1 MKRQWKNAQ
10 ACERPQSPLFHNGT
24 SHHREENR
32 KKNVSLESQQ
42 RKILCSTDMT
52 VYSIYPSTILGG
64 YFFGGFL
71 CFIQPIRGKEIQNA
85 QKAYSCSSSTLLY
98 YCFSAS
104 SDTQAGWQCVPG
116 ILAGKRERLWD
127 SQQHLPQVER
137 YLLPGFDAS
146 KEKIKLASWGRKFL
160 GAGLNKMLGKS
171 LIQYDDFPSECPCGQ
186 QCRLKKRS
194 LGTWA
199 QTEIYFACPLATFPL
214 ESD

>member
-1 MKRQWKNAQ
+1 MLRKHIPVVLQHYCITASL
-10 ACERPQSPLFHNGT
+10 RPLT
-24 SHHREENR
+24 HR
-32 KKNVSLESQQ
+32 
-42 RKILCSTDMT
+42 
-52 VYSIYPSTILGG
+52 LGG
-64 YFFGGFL
+64 SVSQESWRENG
-71 CFIQPIRGKEIQNA
+71 
-85 QKAYSCSSSTLLY
+85 
-98 YCFSAS
+98 
-104 SDTQAGWQCVPG
+104 
-116 ILAGKRERLWD
+116 ERLWD

-199 QTEIYFACPLATFPL
+199 QTEFYFACPLATFPL